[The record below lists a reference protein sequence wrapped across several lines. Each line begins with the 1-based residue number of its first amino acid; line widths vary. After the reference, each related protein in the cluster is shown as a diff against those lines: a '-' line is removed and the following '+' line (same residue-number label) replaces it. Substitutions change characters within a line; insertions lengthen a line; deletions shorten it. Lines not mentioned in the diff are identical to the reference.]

1 MVAVLLASAI
11 LIFNLYPGILGSL
24 LEKRILM
31 FVALGVSLTGLVVL
45 LAVGGVA
52 SSWTG
57 FQGKTLWDLLEL
69 LIVPLVLVTIG
80 FVFSVQQD
88 ARQTAIE
95 NRRAEQARKLA
106 DQQAEEERKIADRR
120 TEQATLQAY
129 LDQIGTLLL
138 DRNLREADVDS
149 DVRRLA
155 RGRTLV
161 VFDAVT
167 AFRQVRAL
175 RFLYEAG
182 LIQAAPGKQPV
193 ISLDNTSLRRA
204 VGRVRIPPGRH
215 HARRNEA
222 PLKQRAEEDLCPPS
236 ISAGQQSESRVA
248 CPAFS
253 AGP

>member
-1 MVAVLLASAI
+1 MERKEPAPGNESEKGSERWRPTTRQTLWGVGMVVVLLASAI
-11 LIFNLYPGILGSL
+11 LIFNLYPGIWGSL
-24 LEKRILM
+24 LEKRTLM

-69 LIVPLVLVTIG
+69 LIVPLVLVTKG

-138 DRNLREADVDS
+138 DRNLREADEDS

-155 RGRTLV
+155 RG
-161 VFDAVT
+161 
-167 AFRQVRAL
+167 
-175 RFLYEAG
+175 
-182 LIQAAPGKQPV
+182 
-193 ISLDNTSLRRA
+193 
-204 VGRVRIPPGRH
+204 GRWWCSTR
-215 HARRNEA
+215 
-222 PLKQRAEEDLCPPS
+222 
-236 ISAGQQSESRVA
+236 
-248 CPAFS
+248 
-253 AGP
+253 